1 MNVPPV
7 LSLLR
12 SKISTGMRPQPPIIV
27 QAEAT
32 ECGLACMAMLAGYY
46 GYQIDLPAIRR
57 KFPTSLKGVTI
68 RNLVTMGTTLGLA
81 TRALRAELSALSKL
95 RLPCILHWD
104 HNHFVLLTKVGRRSL
119 VLHDPGHGRRVI
131 DIGEASKHFTGVALE
146 AWPTEQFEK
155 KTEKDAVSIWR
166 MVSRTQGLGKVVL
179 AILAHSLLLETVT
192 IAMPIGFQLVID
204 QVVVTSDYDLLAL
217 IAIGLLGLLLLKV
230 FLGFVRSRA
239 ALIVGSNI
247 TLQWKVGL
255 FDKLMQLPLDFFEK
269 RHVGDIVSRFGSL
282 DEIQRTVTN
291 KAIFAMVDGVMS
303 IALVAMMIVY
313 GGSLVLVA
321 IASVCLYTVLRSLT
335 YSRYRALSDEAII
348 HEAKE
353 QSHFMETVRGAASV
367 KALGLEKQR
376 RSLWTNYLV
385 ERVGANIQ
393 TEKFNLIFQ
402 AAAQALFGLDRI
414 LMIYLGGHA
423 ILGGTLSVGMFIAF
437 LAYKDQFAERINSF
451 LDTGVSLRM
460 LSLHGERIADIALT
474 TDEESFATPA
484 VEVDK
489 SASAYGSL
497 ALREIAFR
505 YSENEPEV
513 LTGINLDVPAG
524 GCLGIAGSSG
534 AGKSTLLK
542 IIGGLIRPTR
552 GEVSFSGQSIA
563 SLGLANF
570 RDHIGFVLQEDRLF
584 AGSIADN
591 IAGFAGEVD
600 VRHVQFCA
608 QVAAI
613 HADIIRMPMGYQTV
627 VGDMGSAL
635 SGGQRQRIVLAR
647 ALYRKPKLLLLDE
660 ATSHL
665 DEENEERVN
674 HAIRQLPIT
683 RVIVAHRPSSL
694 AVADMLFHVGQ
705 PLPADAVV
713 RKNG

>member
-7 LSLLR
+7 LSLLS
-12 SKISTGMRPQPPIIV
+12 SKMSSGMRSQPPIII

-32 ECGLACMAMLAGYY
+32 ECGLACMAMLAGHY

-68 RNLVTMGTTLGLA
+68 RNLVTMGAALGLA

-131 DIGEASKHFTGVALE
+131 KISEASKHFTGVALE
-146 AWPTEQFEK
+146 AWPTEKFE
-155 KTEKDAVSIWR
+155 KTEKDAVSVWR

-192 IAMPIGFQLVID
+192 IAMPIGFQLVLD

-217 IAIGLLGLLLLKV
+217 IAIGLSALLFMKV
-230 FLGFVRSRA
+230 FLGFIRSRT
-239 ALIVGSNI
+239 ALGVGSSI

-291 KAIFAMVDGVMS
+291 KAVFAMVDGLMS
-303 IALVAMMIVY
+303 IALVAMMIIY
-313 GGSLVLVA
+313 GGSLVFVA
-321 IASVCLYTVLRSLT
+321 IASVCLYAVLRSLT
-335 YSRYRALSDEAII
+335 YPRYRALSDEAII

-353 QSHFMETVRGAASV
+353 QSHFIETVRGAASL

-385 ERVGANIQ
+385 ERVSANIE
-393 TEKFNLIFQ
+393 TERFNLVFQ
-402 AAAQALFGLDRI
+402 AAAQALFGADRI

-423 ILGGTLSVGMFIAF
+423 ILGGTLSVGMFVAF
-437 LAYKDQFAERINSF
+437 LTYKDQFADRINSF
-451 LDTGVSLRM
+451 LDTAISLRM
-460 LSLHGERIADIALT
+460 MSLHGERIADIALT
-474 TDEESFATPA
+474 TDEQTYPA
-484 VEVDK
+484 PIVSVDRT
-489 SASAYGSL
+489 AAAYGSL
-497 ALREIAFR
+497 ALRDIAFR

-513 LTGINLDVPAG
+513 LSGIDLDIPAG
-524 GCLGIAGSSG
+524 ACLGIAGPSG

-542 IIGGLIRPTR
+542 IMGGLIKPTR

-563 SLGLANF
+563 ALGLANF
-570 RDHIGFVLQEDRLF
+570 RDHVGFVLQEDRLF
-584 AGSIADN
+584 AGSIAEN

-608 QVAAI
+608 EVAAI
-613 HADIIRMPMGYQTV
+613 HADIMRMPMGYDSV

-647 ALYRKPKLLLLDE
+647 ALYRKPKILFLDE

-674 HAIRQLPIT
+674 QAIKHLPIT

-694 AVADMLFHVGQ
+694 AVADMLMRVGRSEK
-705 PLPADAVV
+705 PTSAL
-713 RKNG
+713 